1 MKNFNCSIVPVM
13 TMTAMIMY
21 QVFVLGYLLSVGVV
35 ENLLHLVPSVILDP
49 CSSQSLLIDRPL

>member
-21 QVFVLGYLLSVGVV
+21 QVFVLGYLLPVGVV
-35 ENLLHLVPSVILDP
+35 ENLLHLVPSFTG
-49 CSSQSLLIDRPL
+49 